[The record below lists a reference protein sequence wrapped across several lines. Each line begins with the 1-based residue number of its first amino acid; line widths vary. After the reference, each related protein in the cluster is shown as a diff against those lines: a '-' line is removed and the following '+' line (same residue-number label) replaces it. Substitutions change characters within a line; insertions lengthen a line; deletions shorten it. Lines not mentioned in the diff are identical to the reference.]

1 MRSIDELHLEQPI
14 AVARM
19 LQREGHEI
27 GRPHIGT
34 LMARIG
40 AEITWNDALAS
51 VTQWSRRRSI
61 VADNDGI

>member
-51 VTQWSRRRSI
+51 GIQWSRRSAIDRC
-61 VADNDGI
+61 